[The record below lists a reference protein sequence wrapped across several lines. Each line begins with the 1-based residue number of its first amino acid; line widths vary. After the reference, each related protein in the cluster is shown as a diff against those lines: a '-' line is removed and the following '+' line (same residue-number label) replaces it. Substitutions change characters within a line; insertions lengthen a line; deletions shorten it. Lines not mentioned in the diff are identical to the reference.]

1 MTPPRTATISA
12 LAAAL
17 LGSVGCLWR
26 PKPYTTDPLV
36 RGRRATLANPAT
48 APHGPEPAAAPVP
61 PLPPD
66 EPATAGPT
74 PGR

>member
-1 MTPPRTATISA
+1 MTPPRTATKWT

-17 LGSVGCLWR
+17 AGCLGCLWR
-26 PKPYTTDPLV
+26 PKPYSTDPLV
-36 RGRRATLANPAT
+36 RGRRAILTTPAS
-48 APHGPEPAAAPVP
+48 APHGPEPAPAPTP

-66 EPATAGPT
+66 VPAVSGPT